1 MHGHQSCFECFWFSY
16 IIKERLCEHTFI
28 TKASRGISY
37 SCTTQIV
44 DLVVRFPKRFDVLLG
59 PSLPEV
65 VLALPRVFRSF
76 SRICILVTSEHVW
89 NIVGDPKHHGVRRQD
104 WQLLVILDVR
114 QFQPRRCC
122 LVGPEIETK
131 VETETADLTHDSH
144 SFPERKHV

>member
-1 MHGHQSCFECFWFSY
+1 M
-16 IIKERLCEHTFI
+16 
-28 TKASRGISY
+28 ISE
-37 SCTTQIV
+37 STTPTLPTVLFVTSNQDNV
-44 DLVVRFPKRFDVLLG
+44 THVETQLLRFRVKVVAFPKRFDVLLG

-65 VLALPRVFRSF
+65 VLALPKVLRSF
-76 SRICILVTSEHVW
+76 PHIRILVTSEHVR